1 MVAFPE
7 TQLGQ
12 NEFHYLKRLTSRI
25 FLFVIERR
33 EVKMINLEYMST
45 EQINSRTHDLDILS
59 IYDALQIMNE
69 EDEKVPQAVKKEI
82 PQIEKAVE
90 MVIEAFRHGGRLIYM
105 GAGTS
110 GRLGVLDAVECPPTF
125 GTPPEM
131 VVGLIAGGEGAFIKA
146 VEGAED
152 SLTMGVED
160 LKEINLSK
168 NDVVIGIAAS
178 GRTPYVIAAMNYAKE
193 IGCKTVG
200 IACNKNSE
208 VGRVADI
215 AIEVVVGPEVLTGST
230 RLKAGTAQKMV
241 LNMISTISMV
251 GIGKAYKNLMVD
263 VQRTNKKLETRAEN
277 IIIAATEVDRDTAR
291 KILEEADGS
300 VKLAI
305 TMILLN
311 CNADEA
317 KNKLKKANGHI
328 RKTLNDI
335 V

>member
-1 MVAFPE
+1 
-7 TQLGQ
+7 
-12 NEFHYLKRLTSRI
+12 
-25 FLFVIERR
+25 
-33 EVKMINLEYMST
+33 MINLDNMST
-45 EQINSRTHDLDILS
+45 EQINSKTNDLDILP

-69 EDEKVPQAVKKEI
+69 EDEKVPQAIKREI
-82 PQIEKAVE
+82 PQIQKAVE
-90 MVIEAFRHGGRLIYM
+90 IVINAFTNGGRLIYM

-131 VVGLIAGGEGAFIKA
+131 VVGLIAGGEGAFVKA

-152 SLTMGVED
+152 SLTMGIED
-160 LKEINLSK
+160 LKEIELNS
-168 NDVVIGIAAS
+168 NDVVVGIAAS
-178 GRTPYVIAAMNYAKE
+178 GRTPYVISAMNYAKE
-193 IGCKTVG
+193 IGCKTIG

-208 VGRVADI
+208 VGKAADI

-263 VQRTNKKLETRAEN
+263 VQRSNKKLETRAEN
-277 IIIAATEVDRDTAR
+277 IIIAATEVDRETAKR
-291 KILEEADGS
+291 VLEEADGS

-305 TMILLN
+305 TMIFLN
-311 CNADEA
+311 CDAEEA
-317 KNKLKKANGHI
+317 KEKLKLANGHI
-328 RKTLNDI
+328 RKAI
-335 V
+335 

>member
-1 MVAFPE
+1 
-7 TQLGQ
+7 
-12 NEFHYLKRLTSRI
+12 
-25 FLFVIERR
+25 
-33 EVKMINLEYMST
+33 MINLEDMST
-45 EQINSRTHDLDILS
+45 EQINGKTNDLDILP

-69 EDEKVPQAVKKEI
+69 EDAKVPQAIKEEI
-82 PQIEKAVE
+82 PQIEKAVGI
-90 MVIEAFRHGGRLIYM
+90 VIEAFRKGGRLIYM

-152 SLTMGVED
+152 SLAKGVDD
-160 LKEINLSK
+160 LKDINLNS
-168 NDVVIGIAAS
+168 NDVVVGIAAS
-178 GRTPYVIAAMNYAKE
+178 GRTPYVIAGLNYAKK
-193 IGCKTVG
+193 IGCKTVS
-200 IACNKNSE
+200 IACNKGSE
-208 VGRVADI
+208 VGEVADI

-277 IIIAATEVDRDTAR
+277 IIIAATEVDRELAR
-291 KILEEADGS
+291 RMLEEAGGS

-305 TMILLN
+305 TMIFLN

-317 KNKLKKANGHI
+317 KERLKLADGHI
-328 RKTLNDI
+328 RKTLI
-335 V
+335 

>member
-1 MVAFPE
+1 
-7 TQLGQ
+7 
-12 NEFHYLKRLTSRI
+12 
-25 FLFVIERR
+25 
-33 EVKMINLEYMST
+33 MINLEDMST
-45 EQINSRTHDLDILS
+45 EQINGKTNDLDILP

-69 EDEKVPQAVKKEI
+69 EDAKVPQAIKEEI
-82 PQIEKAVE
+82 PQIEKAVGI
-90 MVIEAFRHGGRLIYM
+90 VIEAFRKGGRLIYM

-152 SLTMGVED
+152 SLAKGVDD
-160 LKEINLSK
+160 LKDINLNS
-168 NDVVIGIAAS
+168 NDVVVGIAAS
-178 GRTPYVIAAMNYAKE
+178 GRTPYVIAGLNYAKK
-193 IGCKTVG
+193 IGCKTVS
-200 IACNKNSE
+200 IACNKGSE
-208 VGRVADI
+208 VGEVADI

-277 IIIAATEVDRDTAR
+277 IIIAATEVDRELAR
-291 KILEEADGS
+291 RMLEEAGGS

-317 KNKLKKANGHI
+317 KERLILADGHI
-328 RKTLNDI
+328 RKTLI
-335 V
+335 K